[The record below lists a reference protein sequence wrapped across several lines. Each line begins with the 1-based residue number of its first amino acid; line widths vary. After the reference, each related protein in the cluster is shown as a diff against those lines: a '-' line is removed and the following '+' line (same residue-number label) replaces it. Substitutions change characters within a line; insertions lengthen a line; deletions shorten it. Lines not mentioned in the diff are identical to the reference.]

1 MYKQLTEEQL
11 EQILAVAIHEFGDK
25 GYTNSS
31 ISRIAKLSKV
41 SVGVIYKYYEDKAA
55 LFFACIEKSLELLAK
70 TIASS
75 KEQGGN
81 LEGLLRSLI
90 RNNISFAKEHPDHI
104 RMYHVITTG
113 DAPIDAAALT
123 IEIEKATACIYKDVI
138 SKAKSEGLIQ
148 SSIRPEEFAFFF
160 DNLMMMLHFSYA
172 CDYYKERL
180 KLYSGVDIFEYDE
193 RMENAMLEFLINGFG
208 MKRGG

>member
-1 MYKQLTEEQL
+1 MHKQLTEEQL
-11 EQILAVAIHEFGDK
+11 EQILAVAIHEFGNK

-31 ISRIAKLSKV
+31 IGQIAKLSKV

-55 LFFACIEKSLELLAK
+55 LFFACIEKSLALLSD
-70 TIASS
+70 TLSS
-75 KEQGGN
+75 VEKQGGD
-81 LEGLLRSLI
+81 LESLIRGVI
-90 RNNISFAKEHPDHI
+90 RNNILFAKEHPDHI

-123 IEIEKATACIYKDVI
+123 IEIEKATACTYKEVI
-138 SKAKSEGLIQ
+138 SKAKSEGVIHG
-148 SSIRPEEFAFFF
+148 SIRPEEFAFFF

-180 KLYSGVDIFEYDE
+180 KLYSGEEIFSYDE
-193 RMENAMLEFLINGFG
+193 KMEEAMLEFLIGGFG
-208 MKRGG
+208 MKK